1 MQEKFQVGV
10 IASTHGIKGEVKVFP
25 TTDEPEKFRK
35 LKKVLLITEEKE
47 RELELQSARFFK
59 NMVIL
64 KFRGIDSINEVEP
77 WKGAALWVKR
87 EDAVPLEN
95 NEYYQGDL
103 IGLRV
108 IEESGAALGT
118 LTDILRTGANDVYE
132 VTLED
137 GKRILLP
144 AIRECMKEIDLKN
157 GKITVH
163 LMEGLLD

>member
-35 LKKVLLITEEKE
+35 LKKVLLITEKKE
-47 RELELQSARFFK
+47 RELEIQSARFFK
-59 NMVIL
+59 NMVIM
-64 KFRGIDSINEVEP
+64 KFGGIDSINEAEP
-77 WKGAALWVKR
+77 WKGAALWVNR
-87 EDAVPLEN
+87 EDAVPLKD

-108 IEESGAALGT
+108 IEESGAVLGT
-118 LTDILRTGANDVYE
+118 LTDILQTGANDVYE
-132 VTLED
+132 VTMED